1 MISGITIATILIVGL
16 AVAIV
21 AIIMYDSSIIFGS
34 EIDSSKTLK
43 EVTSRNTTTF
53 GEDLITAGKS
63 IAETGSEIVNK
74 N

>member
-1 MISGITIATILIVGL
+1 VISGITIATILIVGL

-34 EIDSSKTLK
+34 KIDSSKTLK
-43 EVTSRNTTTF
+43 EVTGRNTTTF